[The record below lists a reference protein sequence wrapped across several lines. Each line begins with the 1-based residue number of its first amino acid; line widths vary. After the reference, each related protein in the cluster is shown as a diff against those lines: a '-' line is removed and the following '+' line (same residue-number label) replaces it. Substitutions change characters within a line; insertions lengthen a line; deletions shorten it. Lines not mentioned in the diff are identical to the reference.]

1 MVCKG
6 RLPFEFATDLP
17 DGTVG
22 IVCRWLSGGEGTLVV
37 CWLLGVLISTSDE
50 SSGEDIISM
59 VTVWSGLHNATL
71 FLLPACYLGLFVNRG
86 EEYECA

>member
-59 VTVWSGLHNATL
+59 VTIWSARRETPLA
-71 FLLPACYLGLFVNRG
+71 ACYLGLFINRG